1 MPIKFS
7 KNNLLFVALFAGG
20 IVLPTAI
27 LSFLSFRNIQNE
39 IFLAQKTFDEN
50 RTSFQKE
57 VEEAIAKEQEKIYQE
72 TKAASLFLYEQ
83 PRSLLEFGNATAFK
97 DVNGIEAIFLY
108 NDGKLIY
115 PDISSRYF
123 YKTAEFSDAVAN
135 PIEQQLFQ
143 EEQQSLQDNAS
154 FIARSMRMLHSP
166 FETKN
171 EQVQN
176 ILGLT
181 RLAYKSQ
188 NYPEALKL
196 LKVLEQ
202 HPHLQGYLHADLTRS
217 VNLLHFEILVK
228 QKKHQEA
235 EDFCLEVLNQFLQS
249 EHIENIAS
257 ARFFFEEA
265 FTQILSFEDLSQEKR
280 EAFWNLRSN
289 FNHQLGYTNILAKYK
304 DQFIELMDNEYMSK
318 DGILYRSEGNTTLFK
333 MSYPQLSGNQI
344 VIAKIDNENY
354 QNRLLDRVKSVS
366 RSWKNIPYTIINEN
380 NDILMGAV
388 PDSASVL
395 TQVRISDAFNWEFTL
410 YEKDVKEIRNE
421 SRQRMFLMYGLLSFS
436 LITVILGS
444 FFMLRFIS
452 QEHKLLAMKANFLSS
467 VSHELKTPLTS
478 IKMFAEMMARGRVQ
492 KTEKVQEYS
501 GLIGKEATRL
511 ENLIGAILN
520 YTRMEHGTGAFK
532 WEKLDFSICVQK
544 VFDAVED
551 IGVEKGLSFHTHFAP
566 NVFVMGDYTA
576 LYSLA
581 QNLIENAI
589 KYTNA
594 PGDITI
600 NVYNE
605 ENRGVFSVADTGV
618 GIPSSEQKNIFND
631 FYRVGDE
638 MTRSTKGSGLG
649 LAIVKR
655 VAETHKA
662 TISLTSKP
670 GKGSTFTVKFK
681 KVDWPCNTKY
691 SSSKTKK

>member
-1 MPIKFS
+1 MPVRIS
-7 KNNLLFVALFAGG
+7 RNNLLFFALFAGG
-20 IVLPTAI
+20 IILPTAI

-50 RTSFQKE
+50 RSSFQKE
-57 VEEAIAKEQEKIYQE
+57 VEEAVEKEQDKIYQE

-83 PRSLLEFGNATAFK
+83 PRSLLDFGNASAFK

-108 NDGKLIY
+108 NDGKLVY
-115 PDISSRYF
+115 PDISTRNFSNAEDFSRE
-123 YKTAEFSDAVAN
+123 KPTLV
-135 PIEQQLFQ
+135 EQQLFQ
-143 EEQQSLQDNAS
+143 VEQSDVPKQQKILSRSLRLMGN
-154 FIARSMRMLHSP
+154 P
-166 FETKN
+166 FETRS

-176 ILGLT
+176 ILGMV
-181 RLAYKSQ
+181 RIAYKDR
-188 NYPEALKL
+188 NYDEALRL
-196 LKVLEQ
+196 LRILEQ
-202 HPHLQGYLHADLTRS
+202 HPHLQGYLHSDLTHS

-235 EDFCLEVLNQFLQS
+235 EEYSLEVLNNFLQS
-249 EHIENIAS
+249 NHIEDIAS
-257 ARFFFEEA
+257 AKFFFEEA
-265 FTQILSFEDLSQEKR
+265 FTQILSFENLTQEKR

-289 FNHQLGYTNILAKYK
+289 FNRQIGYMDILTKHK
-304 DQFIELMDNEYMSK
+304 ELFTELMSNEYSSK
-318 DGILYRSEGNTTLFK
+318 DGILYRKEGQATLFK
-333 MSYPQLSGNQI
+333 MSYPQLSGNQV
-344 VIAKIDNENY
+344 VIAKIDNDVY
-354 QNRLLDRVKSVS
+354 QNRLLEKIRAVAQ
-366 RSWKNIPYTIINEN
+366 SWKNVPFSIVNNESKTLLGS
-380 NDILMGAV
+380 I
-388 PDSASVL
+388 PDSAAVL
-395 TQVRISDAFNWEFTL
+395 SQSRISEAFDWELSL
-410 YEKDVKEIRNE
+410 YEKDAREIRQE
-421 SRQRMFLMYGLLSFS
+421 TKQRMFLMYGLLSFS

-444 FFMLRFIS
+444 FFMFRFVS

-492 KTEKVQEYS
+492 KTEKIQEYS

-532 WEKLDFSICVQK
+532 WEKLDFSICAQK
-544 VFDAVED
+544 VYDAVED
-551 IGVEKGLSFHTHFAP
+551 IGVEKGLEFHTSFEP

-581 QNLIENAI
+581 QNLMENAI

-594 PGDITI
+594 PGDVTI
-600 NVYNE
+600 KVYNE
-605 ENRGVFSVADTGV
+605 EGRAVFSVTDTGV

-662 TISLTSKP
+662 TISLSSKP

-681 KVDWPCNTKY
+681 KVD
-691 SSSKTKK
+691 